1 MTRNTRYG
9 FVFFIESHYK
19 RRRIRD
25 MVLIVQGNLMM
36 TVKNCCQLQ
45 IMLVMLAH
53 VQRNP
58 LMNLVNEFEEG
69 KITENIPLQ
78 DTFDDSAYDTFHH
91 DDFSEPRKKD
101 RREVEIE
108 LHVDLV
114 HDYFA
119 P

>member
-1 MTRNTRYG
+1 MIFLGKFDDDREELLSAANYARNASYLACSSA
-9 FVFFIESHYK
+9 FWEKLEPILALIIEES
-19 RRRIRD
+19 
-25 MVLIVQGNLMM
+25 
-36 TVKNCCQLQ
+36 
-45 IMLVMLAH
+45 
-53 VQRNP
+53 
-58 LMNLVNEFEEG
+58 VNEFEEG
-69 KITENIPLQ
+69 KNTENIALQ
-78 DTFDDSAYDTFHH
+78 DTFGDSAYDTFHH